1 MAQGNQILIKP
12 LNIDILE
19 KGSYIVGFVEVV
31 SRMRKVRHK
40 AAVYRC
46 PGNLFGE
53 GNELYKIVLRKRRVI
68 GYCMVSRHG
77 KEMHLPLLG
86 SLDPRYRVG
95 KILSGIAVER
105 MLEQNCDALCLTA
118 SWNSLLHHR
127 AMGFIPLD
135 QKKINGAEYDR
146 IIASRKL
153 DDISAL
159 GCIAMYLPTEELER
173 KMAEIRTPL
182 LDVNKMFH
190 SDIDVGAAQL
200 YNRKK
205 KHNDNFKIIKS
216 TNACGVETYTLVR
229 SGRRRLKIGTIIL
242 NYFRMQKDENGRS
255 RYSNF
260 FGEYPRWSVFYRY
273 GPDEYG
279 VNKTFAEFSSI
290 LNTREYDYDA
300 VLRTLFQI
308 ALEAGQYHDCPRLQI
323 EADWDEHLSFY
334 AYGFRT
340 QDFDQP
346 KTAAEINDILDK
358 ENFLNREN
366 SRILRRRGPSNLN
379 KLGSVDMI
387 LTRER
392 ALEKGWQEFNAL
404 NRRPPFYKRWWFKL
418 RNCCWG

>member
-12 LNIDILE
+12 LNIDVLE

-46 PGNLFGE
+46 PDSSFGAE
-53 GNELYKIVLRKRRVI
+53 NELYKLVLRKRRVI
-68 GYCMVSRHG
+68 GYCMVTRHG
-77 KEMHLPLLG
+77 REMHLPLLG

-105 MLEQNCDALCLTA
+105 MFEQNCDALCLTA

-135 QKKINGAEYDR
+135 QKKIDGAEYDK
-146 IIASRKL
+146 IIAARSL
-153 DDISAL
+153 PEISAL
-159 GCIAMYLPTEELER
+159 GSITMYLPVEALER
-173 KMAEIRTPL
+173 KLADIKTPL

-190 SDIDVGAAQL
+190 SDIEVGAASL
-200 YNRKK
+200 PNRKK
-205 KHNDNFKIIKS
+205 GRSDNFKILKS

-229 SGRRRLKIGTIIL
+229 SSRRRLKIGTITL
-242 NYFRMQKDENGRS
+242 NYFCARKDENGRT

-273 GPDEYG
+273 GPSEFG
-279 VNKTFAEFSSI
+279 VNKTFAEFWSI
-290 LNTREYDYDA
+290 LNTREYDYET
-300 VLRTLFQI
+300 VLHTLFQI
-308 ALEAGQYHDCPRLQI
+308 AIEAGQYHDCPRLQI
-323 EADWDEHLSFY
+323 EADWDEHLPVFD
-334 AYGFRT
+334 YGFRT
-340 QDFDQP
+340 QDFAAP
-346 KTAAEINDILDK
+346 KTADEINEILDK
-358 ENFLNREN
+358 ENFLNKEN